1 MNIVPDHYLIMA
13 RLKKLDSAY
22 QASPLSSSPQLA
34 EHLGVAEIH
43 LKDESKRPLGSFKS
57 LGGTFAGLE
66 AVATQGEKARI
77 LVCASDGNH
86 GLAVASAARY
96 AGLPAKVFLHADVSK
111 DRVRRIE
118 DTGADVIIVA
128 GTFDD
133 AVNEAAR
140 AAEAD
145 GAILI
150 ADTSDDV
157 NDVMTGHVMAG
168 YGVIA
173 GEAREQYA
181 AQNLHKP
188 THLFIQAGVGG
199 LAAAMARGLHAFMD
213 APGIVVVVEPAEA
226 ACVHVAMKKGRPETI
241 QGELR
246 TCASMLSCGRASAPA
261 LKVLQGCDAR
271 TITVS
276 EAELMAAPA
285 LLAKTTGLA
294 TTPSGG
300 AGLAGLT
307 HALGDPGIRTGLGL
321 DTESRVLLVISEGP
335 QK

>member
-1 MNIVPDHYLIMA
+1 MNIAPDHHLIMA
-13 RLKKLDSAY
+13 RLKRLDSAY
-22 QASPLSSSPQLA
+22 QVSPLSSAPKLA
-34 EHLGVAEIH
+34 AHLGVAEIH
-43 LKDESKRPLGSFKS
+43 LKDESRRPLGSFKS

-66 AVATQGEKARI
+66 AIATGGETVRL

-86 GLAVASAARY
+86 GLAVASAARHT
-96 AGLPAKVFLHADVSK
+96 GIPAKVFLHSEVARA
-111 DRVRRIE
+111 RVNRIE
-118 DTGADVIIVA
+118 QTGAQVVIVP

-133 AVNEAAR
+133 AVNAAAH
-140 AAEAD
+140 AAKSD
-145 GAILI
+145 GAVLV
-150 ADTSDDV
+150 ADTSDNE

-181 AQNLHKP
+181 QQNFQKP

-199 LAAAMARGLHAFMD
+199 LAAAMARGLYSFME
-213 APGIVVVVEPAEA
+213 APGIVVVVEPANA
-226 ACVHVAMKKGRPETI
+226 ACVQVAMELGYPETI
-241 QGELR
+241 SGELR

-261 LKVLQGCDAR
+261 LRILQASKAR

-276 EAELMAAPA
+276 EEQLMAAPA
-285 LLAKTTGLA
+285 LLAQTGAIA

-307 HALGDPGIRTGLGL
+307 RALASPVIRQDLGL
-321 DTESRVLLVISEGP
+321 NSASRVLLVVSEGP
-335 QK
+335 QE